1 MIMASIT
8 EKTIEAIK
16 TAIQMEKEGFQFYM
30 DAASKTDNEM
40 GQTMFRQLAEDELTH
55 RRTFEAMFDKLA
67 DAATWRKLAAETPG
81 VSELPVFKTKS
92 KELQKSKGMVAD
104 ANAVRVGMEKERLS
118 IDYYEKAAREA
129 NDEQAGVIFS
139 NIMEQEEFHFNLLQA
154 ELDSLQ
160 HTGFWFN
167 TAEFRMDGKF

>member
-1 MIMASIT
+1 MPTISD
-8 EKTIEAIK
+8 KTIEAIK
-16 TAIQMEKEGFQFYM
+16 TAIQMEEEGYQYYM
-30 DAASKTDNEM
+30 DAAEATDNEM
-40 GQTMFRQLAEDELTH
+40 GQEMFRQLAKDEMTH

-67 DAATWRKLAAETPG
+67 DAATWRKLASETPG
-81 VSELPVFKTKS
+81 VSELPVFKAKS

-118 IDYYEKAAREA
+118 IEYYEKAARET
-129 NDEQAGVIFS
+129 NDEQARVIFN

-160 HTGFWFN
+160 RTGFWFD